1 MPKRREQTV
10 VAQPLRCQAWR
21 AGVGAACGSPSA
33 IRASPGVSFRKAT
46 VHRAPRQL
54 VSGSCQP
61 RVKPRLTPGF
71 SRPAVCS
78 RTLRPQQRQDQTTAW
93 PAQTGQD
100 RQAVCAKS
108 VVVQPSETEHAGI
121 KAPGGSRG
129 TPGANTTQ
137 RAMQIREEPNHPV
150 SPDFRPGLPVK
161 RAPGREHTRIGHAGL
176 WPVSRSIT
184 PTSSFTAA
192 MLLSSAARSSGSNLS
207 SMIFSTPPLP
217 STTGTPTK

>member
-1 MPKRREQTV
+1 MAGADGARQASCVCEKRGGATV
-10 VAQPLRCQAWR
+10 RDRTRRNESPRRKPGDSGHEHHPTSHADPGRAQP
-21 AGVGAACGSPSA
+21 
-33 IRASPGVSFRKAT
+33 PGV
-46 VHRAPRQL
+46 PGL
-54 VSGSCQP
+54 PSGASCQTGV
-61 RVKPRLTPGF
+61 RPGG
-71 SRPAVCS
+71 PGQHQ
-78 RTLRPQQRQDQTTAW
+78 RTEARQEKIARCDVF
-93 PAQTGQD
+93 
-100 RQAVCAKS
+100 R
-108 VVVQPSETEHAGI
+108 EH
-121 KAPGGSRG
+121 GSRG